1 MSEFTVDEPEPGH
14 ERELGPSNSGAFSKR
29 TLYLLVSV
37 GLLSILFGFGLA
49 IFGDG
54 VGNAPTADNNT
65 YSRSALGHH
74 ALIKYLRSLDVP
86 ILTSQHDSGA
96 KASNALALL
105 LEPNVHDDNRQ
116 DAHDMIQ
123 SAEAVLLVLPK
134 WQGETDENDPQK
146 LASVELLDTEAVLDA
161 LVLLDEQA
169 TLNRPR
175 RLSPLH
181 QRDIITAVPSLV
193 APQLLRSAELEP
205 IVATDQGILFGKFVG
220 EEIYVLSDPDVLNN
234 HGLDNGQNAL
244 LVAQIVD
251 YARSGRSIVI
261 DETLHGYL
269 RKPSMWRALFEMP
282 FVLVT
287 IQVFLCVILLVWG
300 GTARFGNPLRKRAV
314 MAQGTDFLIGNT
326 ARLMRLGGHSG
337 LALSRYRRVT
347 VKAVAKLLH
356 APRGMPHSELYGW
369 LANIES
375 NRQMERPLAA
385 IAKEIDELIS
395 QKSPDGAALLASA
408 RNLYRWKEEI
418 LHGPANH

>member
-1 MSEFTVDEPEPGH
+1 MSEPTATEQVP
-14 ERELGPSNSGAFSKR
+14 ERELGVSNGGAFSKR

-37 GLLSILFGFGLA
+37 GLFSVLFGFGLA

-54 VGNAPTADNNT
+54 VGRAPTADNNT

-74 ALIKYLRSLDVP
+74 ALIKYLRSLNVP
-86 ILTSQHDSGA
+86 MVTSQHDTGS
-96 KASNALALL
+96 KASNALAVL

-123 SAEAVLLVLPK
+123 GAGAVLLVLPK
-134 WQGETDENDPQK
+134 WQGEPDEEDPRK
-146 LASVELLDTEAVLDA
+146 LESVTLLTSEAVLDA

-169 TLNRPR
+169 VLNRPR
-175 RLSPLH
+175 VLGRMHESDVTSG
-181 QRDIITAVPSLV
+181 RPSLIN
-193 APQLLRSAELEP
+193 PQLLRSAVIEP
-205 IVATDQGILFGKFVG
+205 ILANDQGLLFGKFVD
-220 EEIYVLSDPDVLNN
+220 EEIYVLSDPDLLNN
-234 HGLDNGQNAL
+234 HGLDNGENAL
-244 LVAQIVD
+244 LVAQIVE
-251 YARSGRSIVI
+251 YARNGRSVVI

-287 IQVFLCVILLVWG
+287 IQVFLCVILLVWS
-300 GTARFGNPLRKRAV
+300 GTARFGNPLRKRPM

-337 LALSRYRRVT
+337 LALSRYRSVT
-347 VKAVAKLLH
+347 VQAVAKLLH
-356 APRGMPHSELYGW
+356 APRGMPLTDLYGW
-369 LANIES
+369 LEHIER
-375 NRQMERPLAA
+375 NRKMERSLAS
-385 IAKEIDELIS
+385 IAKEIDDLIA
-395 QKSPDGAALLASA
+395 QKSPDGAALLSSA

>member
-1 MSEFTVDEPEPGH
+1 MTEPGREEEED
-14 ERELGPSNSGAFSKR
+14 ERELGTETVGAFSKR

-37 GLLSILFGFGLA
+37 GVLSILFGFGLA

-54 VGNAPTADNNT
+54 VGRAPTADNNT

-74 ALIKYLRSLDVP
+74 ALLKYLRSLDVP
-86 ILTSQHDSGA
+86 LLTSQHDSGA

-116 DAHDMIQ
+116 DAHDMIH
-123 SAEAVLLVLPK
+123 SAGAVLLVLPK
-134 WQGETDENDPQK
+134 WQGEPDEDDPTK
-146 LASVELLDTEAVLDA
+146 LASVELLDTDDVLDA

-169 TLNRPR
+169 VLNRPR
-175 RLSPLH
+175 RLGKLH
-181 QRDIITAVPSLV
+181 EQQFVTAVPSLV
-193 APQLLRSAELEP
+193 APQLLRSSLIEP
-205 IVATDQGILFGKFVG
+205 LVATDEGILFGKFVD
-220 EEIYVLSDPDVLNN
+220 EEIYVLSDPDILNN

-244 LVAQIVD
+244 LVAQIID
-251 YARSGRSIVI
+251 YARSGRSVVV

-287 IQVFLCVILLVWG
+287 IQVFLCVILLVWS
-300 GTARFGNPLRKRAV
+300 GTARFGNPLRKRPI

-337 LALSRYRRVT
+337 LALSRYRSVT
-347 VKAVAKLLH
+347 VKAVARHLH
-356 APRGMPHSELYGW
+356 APKGMPLAQLYGW
-369 LANIES
+369 LENIEA
-375 NRQMERPLAA
+375 NRKIERPLAS
-385 IAKEIDELIS
+385 IAKEIDELIA

-408 RNLYRWKEEI
+408 RNLYHWKEEI